1 MGKSL
6 VGKKEIAASFLGGI
20 EESALMQYEAL
31 SVGFSL
37 PGLEIEQVF
46 YLDDIDRDR
55 FRGFN
60 RYFLLRPH
68 HFQEIFKRRYTK
80 GNAARAFQDIYRK
93 GEQHGQ

>member
-1 MGKSL
+1 MR
-6 VGKKEIAASFLGGI
+6 VKKAPRPEIEASA
-20 EESALMQYEAL
+20 SMQYAAL
-31 SVGFSL
+31 AEGFSL

-68 HFQEIFKRRYTK
+68 HFQETFKRRYTK
-80 GNAARAFQDIYRK
+80 DNAARAFQDIYRK
-93 GEQHGQ
+93 GEHHGQQIHSG

>member
-1 MGKSL
+1 MTRN
-6 VGKKEIAASFLGGI
+6 KKKNLIEASA
-20 EESALMQYEAL
+20 SMQYEAL

-68 HFQEIFKRRYTK
+68 HFRETFKRPYTK
-80 GNAARAFQDIYRK
+80 DNAARAFQDIYRK